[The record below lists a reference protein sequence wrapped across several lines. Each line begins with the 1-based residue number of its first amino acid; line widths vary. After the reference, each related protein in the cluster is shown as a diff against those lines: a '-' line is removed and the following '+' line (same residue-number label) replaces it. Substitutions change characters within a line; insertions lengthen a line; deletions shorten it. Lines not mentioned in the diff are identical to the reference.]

1 MLRRAKQTKLK
12 LIQESNKRLL
22 NEGNLGGYFDEID
35 EKLEK
40 IETEF
45 ENQGG
50 EVDNNIMKLR
60 QKLFE
65 YLNRFRDSLEK
76 SHGGG
81 HDDHEDDHHHDKPH
95 GNNKG
100 INAMARSRSTS
111 VKI

>member
-22 NEGNLGGYFDEID
+22 NEGDLGGYFHEID

-50 EVDNNIMKLR
+50 KVDGNIMKLR
-60 QKLFE
+60 QELFVS
-65 YLNRFRDSLEK
+65 LNKFKDSLEK
-76 SHGGG
+76 SHSGG
-81 HDDHEDDHHHDKPH
+81 HDDHEDDHHHDKSH
-95 GNNKG
+95 GNNKR
-100 INAMARSRSTS
+100 NNTMARSTS
-111 VKI
+111 RFKT